1 MLVSHEIS
9 RNWLLMHTACH
20 LRHLWYREK
29 LKSNHLTTI
38 GGVVESHEEDESMN
52 HLLSINAIQDAL
64 DVSRSTVYRLI
75 KSGELDVIY
84 VLSAPRIPLSSLE
97 SEKNPDELKKIQEW
111 VISPLLDDLKLSDEL
126 DKDHFQ
132 RFCRARMEPMIGRLV
147 GSLCS

>member
-9 RNWLLMHTACH
+9 QNWLLMHTACH

-64 DVSRSTVYRLI
+64 DVSRSTVYRLA
-75 KSGELDVIY
+75 KSLEKSLHQTNTLWAFMRSGVNHSY
-84 VLSAPRIPLSSLE
+84 SFTGHPVAQRAASARTSKVSSLT
-97 SEKNPDELKKIQEW
+97 SVGRSASLIRRQSALIPPD
-111 VISPLLDDLKLSDEL
+111 
-126 DKDHFQ
+126 
-132 RFCRARMEPMIGRLV
+132 
-147 GSLCS
+147 

>member
-9 RNWLLMHTACH
+9 ENWLLMHTACH

-97 SEKNPDELKKIQEW
+97 SESLTNPYFSLSEILIE
-111 VISPLLDDLKLSDEL
+111 VITSTKYPLGIYEERGKS
-126 DKDHFQ
+126 
-132 RFCRARMEPMIGRLV
+132 
-147 GSLCS
+147 